1 MEPLRSTDP
10 ARIAGYRVL
19 GRLGA
24 GGMGVV
30 LLGRSP
36 GGALVAIKLIRA
48 EYADDAAFRARF
60 RREVAIARQV
70 RNRWAVPVVDADTE
84 APAPWLATEFVPGP
98 ALSEAVGSGGPL
110 PERGVRALGSMLAEA
125 LEAVHAAGLVH
136 RDVKPGNV
144 LLGLDG
150 PRLIDFGIARAL
162 DDTVLTATD
171 VIVGSPGFLSP
182 EQAQG
187 RRIGPASDVFSL
199 GCVLV
204 YAATGGR
211 PFGSGPVEAMLFR
224 TVHDTADLSA
234 LPPGLVPVVEAC
246 LSKDPEDRPAAAD
259 IRRAF
264 AEDVSGGSWLPGPVT
279 HLIAER
285 SARMLALPDI
295 DATSLD
301 AGTAGGPGTES
312 GTGTGATTGT
322 GTGTGGRDTAALPA
336 SPARRRFLAYVAGG
350 AALAATGGTAAWLV
364 SSGDGKGTGGGEG
377 DDGKTA
383 RPELHIGL
391 QADLSGPSAAL
402 GTGQDRAA
410 RLAVAE
416 HNARGDAP
424 FTLRLTTIDDGGDEE
439 RARAAV
445 RRFAEDPL
453 LVAALGATGTDAARE
468 ALVAYDEAAL
478 PLLSVVDGDIRHL
491 NRIFLCAR
499 PRNDM
504 QMLPVAQF
512 LGAYEIDRIA
522 LVDDGTEYGRQ
533 TTRFLDTGLRGNGRT
548 VLAETVREGARDLD
562 AEAVRIAA
570 KRPGAV
576 VYGGGW
582 RDAGRFAKSLT
593 RAGFLGP
600 KIATQAVHDPRFL
613 AEAGEDAAGWLVVS
627 TAADPA
633 SVPSV
638 HPFAAAYR
646 KRFDGAPPLF
656 AAEAYDAVGLIAACA
671 RGLGRER
678 ISRQDLLPAL
688 RTTSYKGVSKSYAF
702 EPANGMYTG
711 TGVFVYRVERGRFRY
726 IGMDGREVGGG
737 GGRRDP
743 PHGTSNH

>member
-48 EYADDAAFRARF
+48 EYADDSAFRARF

-234 LPPGLVPVVEAC
+234 LPPGLLPVIEAC
-246 LSKDPEDRPAAAD
+246 LSKDPGDRPAAAD
-259 IRRAF
+259 VRRAF

-301 AGTAGGPGTES
+301 AGTAGGPGAES
-312 GTGTGATTGT
+312 GTGTA

-364 SSGDGKGTGGGEG
+364 SSGDGEGTGGGEG

-402 GTGQDRAA
+402 GAGQDRAA

-512 LGAYEIDRIA
+512 LGAYEIDRVA

-562 AEAVRIAA
+562 AEAVRISA

-646 KRFDGAPPLF
+646 RRFDSAPPLF

-726 IGMDGREVGGG
+726 IGMDGREV
-737 GGRRDP
+737 
-743 PHGTSNH
+743 

>member
-10 ARIAGYRVL
+10 ARIAGYRIL

-48 EYADDAAFRARF
+48 EYADDAGFRTRF

-84 APAPWLATEFVPGP
+84 AGAPWLATEFVPGP
-98 ALSEAVGSGGPL
+98 ALSEAVGGGAPL
-110 PERGVRALGSMLAEA
+110 PERSVRALGSMLAEA
-125 LEAVHAAGLVH
+125 LEAVHGAGLVH

-171 VIVGSPGFLSP
+171 AIVGSPGFLSP

-187 RRIGPASDVFSL
+187 RRIGPPSDIFSL

-224 TVHDTADLSA
+224 TVHDPAELGR
-234 LPPGLVPVVEAC
+234 LPHGLLPVVEAC
-246 LSKDPEDRPAAAD
+246 LSKEPAGRPTSGD

-264 AEDVSGGSWLPGPVT
+264 AEDASGGSWLPGPVT

-295 DATSLD
+295 EATSLD
-301 AGTAGGPGTES
+301 AGSTVE
-312 GTGTGATTGT
+312 TGAVS
-322 GTGTGGRDTAALPA
+322 RDTTALPA
-336 SPARRRFLAYVAGG
+336 PPGRRRFLAYVTGGAVLAAAGG
-350 AALAATGGTAAWLV
+350 TTAWLAAF
-364 SSGDGKGTGGGEG
+364 GDGKDPGRDGKEGGE
-377 DDGKTA
+377 TAAA

-391 QADLSGPSAAL
+391 QADLSGPSAA
-402 GTGQDRAA
+402 TGKGQERAA
-410 RLAVAE
+410 LLAVEE
-416 HNARGDAP
+416 HNARKDAP
-424 FTLRLTTIDDGGDEE
+424 FTLRLTTADDGGDEE
-439 RARAAV
+439 RAKAAV

-453 LVAALGATGTDAARE
+453 LVAAIGATGTDAARE

-478 PLLSVVDGDIRHL
+478 PLLSVVDGDTRNL

-512 LGAYEIDRIA
+512 LGAYEIDAVA

-533 TTRFLDTGLRGNGRT
+533 TTRFLDAGLRGNGRT
-548 VLAETVREGARDLD
+548 VLAETVREGTRDLD
-562 AEAVRIAA
+562 AEAERIVA
-570 KRPGAV
+570 KKPGAV

-582 RDAGRFAKSLT
+582 RDAGRFARALT
-593 RAGFLGP
+593 RAGFQGP
-600 KIATQAVHDPRFL
+600 KIGTQAVHDPRFL

-638 HPFAAAYR
+638 HPFAAGYR
-646 KRFDGAPPLF
+646 RRFDSAPPLL

-671 RGLGRER
+671 EGLGRETVT
-678 ISRQDLLPAL
+678 RQDMLPVL
-688 RTTSYKGVSKSYAF
+688 RSTRYKGVSKSYAF

-711 TGVFVYRVERGRFRY
+711 TGVFIYRVERGRFRY
-726 IGMDGREVGGG
+726 IGMDGREV
-737 GGRRDP
+737 
-743 PHGTSNH
+743 

>member
-10 ARIAGYRVL
+10 ARIAGYRIL

-48 EYADDAAFRARF
+48 EYADDAGFRTRF

-84 APAPWLATEFVPGP
+84 AAAPWLATEFVPGP
-98 ALSEAVGSGGPL
+98 ALSEAVGSGAPL
-110 PERGVRALGSMLAEA
+110 PERSVRALGSMLAEA
-125 LEAVHAAGLVH
+125 LEAVHGAGLVH

-171 VIVGSPGFLSP
+171 AIVGSPGFLSP

-187 RRIGPASDVFSL
+187 RRIGPPSDIFSL

-224 TVHDTADLSA
+224 TVHDPADLGV
-234 LPPGLVPVVEAC
+234 LPPGLRLVVEGC
-246 LSKDPEDRPAAAD
+246 LSKEPEGRPTSGD

-264 AEDVSGGSWLPGPVT
+264 AEDASGGSWLPGPVT

-295 DATSLD
+295 EATSLD
-301 AGTAGGPGTES
+301 VGSTVA
-312 GTGTGATTGT
+312 TGAGS
-322 GTGTGGRDTAALPA
+322 RDTTAVPV
-336 SPARRRFLAYVAGG
+336 PGRRRFLAYVTGGAVLAAAGG
-350 AALAATGGTAAWLV
+350 TTAWLATAF
-364 SSGDGKGTGGGEG
+364 GDEKDPGGEG
-377 DDGKTA
+377 EGDKAAA
-383 RPELHIGL
+383 RPELRIGL
-391 QADLSGPSAAL
+391 QADLSGPSAAI
-402 GTGQDRAA
+402 GTGQERAA
-410 RLAVAE
+410 LLAVAE
-416 HNARGDAP
+416 HNARKDAP
-424 FTLRLTTIDDGGDEE
+424 FTLRLVAADDGGEE
-439 RARAAV
+439 ARAKAAV

-453 LVAALGATGTDAARE
+453 LVAAIGATGADAARE

-478 PLLSVVDGDIRHL
+478 PLLSVVDGDTRNL
-491 NRIFLCAR
+491 NRVFLCAR

-512 LGAYEIDRIA
+512 LGANGLDTVA

-533 TTRFLDTGLRGNGRT
+533 TTRFLDAGLRGNGRT
-548 VLAETVREGARDLD
+548 VLAETVREGTRDLD
-562 AEAVRIAA
+562 AEAERIVA
-570 KRPGAV
+570 KKPDAV

-582 RDAGRFAKSLT
+582 RDAGRLARALAE
-593 RAGFLGP
+593 AGFRGP
-600 KIATQAVHDPRFL
+600 RIGTQAVHDPRFL

-638 HPFAAAYR
+638 RAFAAAYR
-646 KRFDGAPPLF
+646 ERFDGEPPLL

-671 RGLGRER
+671 EGLGRE
-678 ISRQDLLPAL
+678 SVTRQDMLPVL
-688 RTTSYKGVSKSYAF
+688 RSTRYKGVSKSYAF
-702 EPANGMYTG
+702 EAANGMYTG
-711 TGVFVYRVERGRFRY
+711 TGVFIYRVERGRFRY
-726 IGMDGREVGGG
+726 LGMDGREV
-737 GGRRDP
+737 
-743 PHGTSNH
+743 

>member
-48 EYADDAAFRARF
+48 EYADDSAFRARF

-98 ALSEAVGSGGPL
+98 ALSEAVGGGGPL

-224 TVHDTADLSA
+224 TVHDTADLGA

-264 AEDVSGGSWLPGPVT
+264 AEDMSGGSWLPGPVT

-301 AGTAGGPGTES
+301 AATAGGPGPEP
-312 GTGTGATTGT
+312 GTGATTGT
-322 GTGTGGRDTAALPA
+322 GTGTGGRDTAAPPA

-350 AALAATGGTAAWLV
+350 AALAATGGTAAWLA

-377 DDGKTA
+377 DDGKAA
-383 RPELHIGL
+383 RPELRIGL

-402 GTGQDRAA
+402 GKGQERAA

-416 HNARGDAP
+416 HNARGNAP
-424 FTLRLTTIDDGGDEE
+424 FTLRLTAIDDGGEEE

-512 LGAYEIDRIA
+512 LGAYEIDKVA

-548 VLAETVREGARDLD
+548 VLAETVREGTRDLD
-562 AEAVRIAA
+562 AEAERIAA

-646 KRFDGAPPLF
+646 KRFGGAPPLF

-671 RGLGRER
+671 RKLGRER

-726 IGMDGREVGGG
+726 IGMDGREV
-737 GGRRDP
+737 
-743 PHGTSNH
+743 

>member
-98 ALSEAVGSGGPL
+98 ALGEAVGSGGPL

-125 LEAVHAAGLVH
+125 LEAVHTAGLVH

-234 LPPGLVPVVEAC
+234 LPPGLLPVVEAC
-246 LSKDPEDRPAAAD
+246 LAKDPGGRPAAAD

-301 AGTAGGPGTES
+301 AGATDGRGPGAETGTRTGTADTAGM
-312 GTGTGATTGT
+312 GA
-322 GTGTGGRDTAALPA
+322 GTGGRDPATVPA
-336 SPARRRFLAYVAGG
+336 SPARRRLLAYVVGG
-350 AALAATGGTAAWLV
+350 AALAATGGTAAWLA
-364 SSGDGKGTGGGEG
+364 SSGDGDGSGGRGGRGEG
-377 DDGKTA
+377 DGGKAA

-416 HNARGDAP
+416 HNAQEDAP
-424 FTLRLTTIDDGGDEE
+424 FTLRLTTVDDGGDEE

-499 PRNDM
+499 PRNDL

-533 TTRFLDTGLRGNGRT
+533 TTRFLDAGLRGNGRT
-548 VLAETVREGARDLD
+548 VLAETVREGTRDLD
-562 AEAVRIAA
+562 AEAERITA

-593 RAGFLGP
+593 GAGFLGP
-600 KIATQAVHDPRFL
+600 KIGTQAVHDPRFL

-646 KRFDGAPPLF
+646 KRFDSAPPLF

-702 EPANGMYTG
+702 EPANGTYTG

-726 IGMDGREVGGG
+726 IGMDGREV
-737 GGRRDP
+737 
-743 PHGTSNH
+743 

>member
-98 ALSEAVGSGGPL
+98 ALGEAVGSGGPL

-125 LEAVHAAGLVH
+125 LEAVHTAGLVH

-182 EQAQG
+182 EQARG

-224 TVHDTADLSA
+224 TVHDTAELSA
-234 LPPGLVPVVEAC
+234 LPPGLLPVVEAC
-246 LSKDPEDRPAAAD
+246 LAKDPGDRPAAAD

-264 AEDVSGGSWLPGPVT
+264 AEDRSGGSWLPGPVT

-301 AGTAGGPGTES
+301 AGATDGPGPGAETGARTGTAGT
-312 GTGTGATTGT
+312 A
-322 GTGTGGRDTAALPA
+322 TGTGGRDTATVPA
-336 SPARRRFLAYVAGG
+336 SPSRRRLLAYVVGG
-350 AALAATGGTAAWLV
+350 AALAATGGTAAWLA
-364 SSGDGKGTGGGEG
+364 SSGDGDGGGGSGGRGEG
-377 DDGKTA
+377 DGGKAA

-402 GTGQDRAA
+402 GKGQDRAA

-416 HNARGDAP
+416 HNAQGDAP
-424 FTLRLTTIDDGGDEE
+424 FTLRLATVDDGGDEE

-499 PRNDM
+499 PRNDL

-533 TTRFLDTGLRGNGRT
+533 TTRFLDAGLRGNGRT
-548 VLAETVREGARDLD
+548 VLAETVREGTRDLD
-562 AEAVRIAA
+562 AEAERIAA

-582 RDAGRFAKSLT
+582 RDAGRFAKSLN

-600 KIATQAVHDPRFL
+600 KIGTQAVHDPRFL
-613 AEAGEDAAGWLVVS
+613 AEAGEDAAGWLVAS

-646 KRFDGAPPLF
+646 KRFDSAPPLF
-656 AAEAYDAVGLIAACA
+656 AVEAYDAVGLIAACA

-702 EPANGMYTG
+702 EPANGTYTG

-726 IGMDGREVGGG
+726 IGMDGREV
-737 GGRRDP
+737 
-743 PHGTSNH
+743 

>member
-671 RGLGRER
+671 WGLGRER

-726 IGMDGREVGGG
+726 IGMDGREV
-737 GGRRDP
+737 
-743 PHGTSNH
+743 

>member
-322 GTGTGGRDTAALPA
+322 GTGTDGRDTAALPA

-350 AALAATGGTAAWLV
+350 AALAATGGTAAWLA

-582 RDAGRFAKSLT
+582 RDAGRFARSLT

-646 KRFDGAPPLF
+646 KRFDVAPPLF

-671 RGLGRER
+671 RELGRER

-726 IGMDGREVGGG
+726 IGMDGREV
-737 GGRRDP
+737 
-743 PHGTSNH
+743 

>member
-1 MEPLRSTDP
+1 MEPLRSADP
-10 ARIAGYRVL
+10 ARIAGYRIL

-48 EYADDAAFRARF
+48 EYADDPGFRARF

-98 ALSEAVGSGGPL
+98 ALSEAVGGGGPL

-211 PFGSGPVEAMLFR
+211 PFGTGPVEAMLFR
-224 TVHDTADLSA
+224 TVHDPAELGA
-234 LPPGLVPVVEAC
+234 LPPGLRPVVEAC
-246 LSKDPEDRPAAAD
+246 LSKAPEGRPTTAD

-264 AEDVSGGSWLPGPVT
+264 AEDLSGGSWLPGPVT

-301 AGTAGGPGTES
+301 AGS
-312 GTGTGATTGT
+312 GTGLDGGPDTGT
-322 GTGTGGRDTAALPA
+322 GTGTGTGLGTGPGGRDTTAVPA
-336 SPARRRFLAYVAGG
+336 PVGRRRFLAYVAGG
-350 AALAATGGTAAWLV
+350 TALAATGGTAAWLGF
-364 SSGDGKGTGGGEG
+364 SGDGKDPGGKGEE
-377 DDGKTA
+377 DDGKAA

-391 QADLSGPSAAL
+391 QADLSGPSAAV
-402 GTGQDRAA
+402 GKGQDRAA

-416 HNARGDAP
+416 HNARGNAP
-424 FTLRLTTIDDGGDEE
+424 FTLRLTTVDDGGDEE
-439 RARAAV
+439 RAKAAV

-453 LVAALGATGTDAARE
+453 LVAAIGATGTDAARE

-512 LGAYEIDRIA
+512 LGAYEIDQVA

-548 VLAETVREGARDLD
+548 VFAETVREGTRDLD
-562 AEAVRIAA
+562 AEAERIAA

-600 KIATQAVHDPRFL
+600 KIGTQAVHDPRFL
-613 AEAGEDAAGWLVVS
+613 AEAGEAAAGWLVVS

-646 KRFDGAPPLF
+646 GRFDGAPPLF

-671 RGLGRER
+671 EGLGRETV
-678 ISRQDLLPAL
+678 SRQDLLPAL

-711 TGVFVYRVERGRFRY
+711 TGVFIYRVERGRFRY
-726 IGMDGREVGGG
+726 IGMDGTEV
-737 GGRRDP
+737 
-743 PHGTSNH
+743 

>member
-264 AEDVSGGSWLPGPVT
+264 AEDLSGGSWLPGPVT

-301 AGTAGGPGTES
+301 AGTAGGPGAES
-312 GTGTGATTGT
+312 GTGTV

-336 SPARRRFLAYVAGG
+336 APARRRFLAYVAGG

-364 SSGDGKGTGGGEG
+364 SSGDGKGKGGGEG

-600 KIATQAVHDPRFL
+600 KIATQVVHDSRFL

-671 RGLGRER
+671 EGLGREKV
-678 ISRQDLLPAL
+678 SRQDLLPAL

-726 IGMDGREVGGG
+726 IGMDGREV
-737 GGRRDP
+737 
-743 PHGTSNH
+743 

>member
-1 MEPLRSTDP
+1 
-10 ARIAGYRVL
+10 
-19 GRLGA
+19 
-24 GGMGVV
+24 
-30 LLGRSP
+30 
-36 GGALVAIKLIRA
+36 
-48 EYADDAAFRARF
+48 
-60 RREVAIARQV
+60 
-70 RNRWAVPVVDADTE
+70 
-84 APAPWLATEFVPGP
+84 
-98 ALSEAVGSGGPL
+98 
-110 PERGVRALGSMLAEA
+110 
-125 LEAVHAAGLVH
+125 
-136 RDVKPGNV
+136 
-144 LLGLDG
+144 
-150 PRLIDFGIARAL
+150 
-162 DDTVLTATD
+162 
-171 VIVGSPGFLSP
+171 
-182 EQAQG
+182 
-187 RRIGPASDVFSL
+187 
-199 GCVLV
+199 
-204 YAATGGR
+204 
-211 PFGSGPVEAMLFR
+211 
-224 TVHDTADLSA
+224 
-234 LPPGLVPVVEAC
+234 
-246 LSKDPEDRPAAAD
+246 
-259 IRRAF
+259 
-264 AEDVSGGSWLPGPVT
+264 
-279 HLIAER
+279 
-285 SARMLALPDI
+285 MLALPDI

-301 AGTAGGPGTES
+301 AGTAGGPGAES
-312 GTGTGATTGT
+312 GTGTV

-336 SPARRRFLAYVAGG
+336 APARRRFLAYVAGG

-364 SSGDGKGTGGGEG
+364 SSGDGKGKGGGEG

-600 KIATQAVHDPRFL
+600 KIATQVVHDSRFL

-671 RGLGRER
+671 EGLGREKV
-678 ISRQDLLPAL
+678 SRQDLLPAL

-726 IGMDGREVGGG
+726 IGMDGREV
-737 GGRRDP
+737 
-743 PHGTSNH
+743 

>member
-48 EYADDAAFRARF
+48 EYADDSAFRARF

-234 LPPGLVPVVEAC
+234 LPPGLLPVVEAC
-246 LSKDPEDRPAAAD
+246 LSKDPGDRPAAAD
-259 IRRAF
+259 VRRAF

-301 AGTAGGPGTES
+301 AGTAGGPGAES
-312 GTGTGATTGT
+312 GTGTA

-364 SSGDGKGTGGGEG
+364 SSGDGEGTGGGEG

-402 GTGQDRAA
+402 GAGQDRAA

-512 LGAYEIDRIA
+512 LGAYEIDRVA

-613 AEAGEDAAGWLVVS
+613 AEAGENAAGWLVVS

-646 KRFDGAPPLF
+646 RRFDSAPPLF

-726 IGMDGREVGGG
+726 IGMDGREV
-737 GGRRDP
+737 
-743 PHGTSNH
+743 

>member
-30 LLGRSP
+30 LLGRSA

-48 EYADDAAFRARF
+48 EYADDSAFRARF

-98 ALSEAVGSGGPL
+98 ALSEAVGGGGPL

-211 PFGSGPVEAMLFR
+211 PFGTGPVEAMLFR

-234 LPPGLVPVVEAC
+234 LPPGLLPVVGAC
-246 LSKDPEDRPAAAD
+246 LAKDPGDRPTAAEV
-259 IRRAF
+259 RAAL
-264 AEDVSGGSWLPGPVT
+264 AEDLAGGSWLPGPVT

-301 AGTAGGPGTES
+301 ARADAPDTVPGAGA
-312 GTGTGATTGT
+312 GAGVGSTTSV
-322 GTGTGGRDTAALPA
+322 PA
-336 SPARRRFLAYVAGG
+336 PVGRRRFLAYVTGG
-350 AALAATGGTAAWLV
+350 AALAATGGTAAWLAA
-364 SSGDGKGTGGGEG
+364 SRDDGEQDGRDGKP
-377 DDGKTA
+377 A
-383 RPELHIGL
+383 RRPELRIGL
-391 QADLSGPSAAL
+391 QADLSGPSAAV
-402 GTGQDRAA
+402 GRGQDRAA

-416 HNARGDAP
+416 HNARRGAP
-424 FTLRLTTIDDGGDEE
+424 FTLRLTTVDDGGEEE
-439 RARAAV
+439 RATAAV
-445 RRFAEDPL
+445 RRFAADPL
-453 LVAALGATGTDAARE
+453 VVAAIGATGTDAARE

-478 PLLSVVDGDIRHL
+478 GLVSVVDGDIRHL
-491 NRIFLCAR
+491 NRTFLCAR

-504 QMLPVAQF
+504 QMVPVAEY
-512 LGAYEIDRIA
+512 LGAYEIDRVA

-533 TTRFLDTGLRGNGRT
+533 TTRFLGAGLRGNGRT
-548 VLAETVREGARDLD
+548 VLAETVRQGARDLD
-562 AEAVRIAA
+562 AQAGRIAA

-582 RDAGRFAKSLT
+582 RDAGRFAEALN
-593 RAGFLGP
+593 RAGYAGP
-600 KIATQAVHDPRFL
+600 KIATQAAHDPRFL
-613 AEAGEDAAGWLVVS
+613 AEAGEDAAGWLLVS

-638 HPFAAAYR
+638 HAFAAAYR
-646 KRFDGAPPLF
+646 KRYDGAPPLF

-671 RGLGRER
+671 EKLGRETLT
-678 ISRQDLLPAL
+678 RQDLLPAL

-702 EPANGMYTG
+702 ESANGMYTG
-711 TGVFVYRVERGRFRY
+711 SGVFIYRVERGRFRY
-726 IGMDGREVGGG
+726 IGMDGRQV
-737 GGRRDP
+737 
-743 PHGTSNH
+743 

>member
-48 EYADDAAFRARF
+48 EYADDSAFRARF

-98 ALSEAVGSGGPL
+98 ALSEAVGGGGPL

-224 TVHDTADLSA
+224 TVHDTADLGA

-264 AEDVSGGSWLPGPVT
+264 AEDMSGGSWLPGPVT

-301 AGTAGGPGTES
+301 AATAGGPGTEP
-312 GTGTGATTGT
+312 GTGTTTGT

-336 SPARRRFLAYVAGG
+336 SPGRRRFLAYVAGG
-350 AALAATGGTAAWLV
+350 AALAATGGTAAWLA
-364 SSGDGKGTGGGEG
+364 SSGDGKGTGTGGGEG
-377 DDGKTA
+377 DDGKAA
-383 RPELHIGL
+383 RPELRIGL

-402 GTGQDRAA
+402 GKGQERAA

-416 HNARGDAP
+416 HNARGNAP
-424 FTLRLTTIDDGGDEE
+424 FTLRLTAIDDGGEEE

-512 LGAYEIDRIA
+512 LGAYEIDKVA

-548 VLAETVREGARDLD
+548 VLAETVREGTRDLD
-562 AEAVRIAA
+562 AEAERIAA

-726 IGMDGREVGGG
+726 IGMDGREV
-737 GGRRDP
+737 
-743 PHGTSNH
+743 

>member
-36 GGALVAIKLIRA
+36 GGALVAIKLIRT
-48 EYADDAAFRARF
+48 EYADDVGFRARF

-246 LSKDPEDRPAAAD
+246 LSKDPGDRPAAAE

-264 AEDVSGGSWLPGPVT
+264 AEDLSGGSWLPGPVT

-301 AGTAGGPGTES
+301 AGTAGGPGAES
-312 GTGTGATTGT
+312 GTGTV

-336 SPARRRFLAYVAGG
+336 APARRRFLAYVAGG
-350 AALAATGGTAAWLV
+350 AALAATGGTAAWLI
-364 SSGDGKGTGGGEG
+364 SSGDGKDPVGKGEG

-391 QADLSGPSAAL
+391 QADLSGLSAAL
-402 GTGQDRAA
+402 GKGQDRAA

-499 PRNDM
+499 PRNDL

-671 RGLGRER
+671 EGLGREKV
-678 ISRQDLLPAL
+678 SRQDLLPAL

-726 IGMDGREVGGG
+726 IGMDGREV
-737 GGRRDP
+737 
-743 PHGTSNH
+743 

>member
-10 ARIAGYRVL
+10 ARIAGYRIL

-48 EYADDAAFRARF
+48 EYADDAGFRTRF

-84 APAPWLATEFVPGP
+84 AAAPWLATEFVPGP
-98 ALSEAVGSGGPL
+98 ALSEAVGGGAPL
-110 PERGVRALGSMLAEA
+110 PERSVRALGSMLAEA
-125 LEAVHAAGLVH
+125 LEAVHGAGLVH

-171 VIVGSPGFLSP
+171 AIVGSPGFLSP

-187 RRIGPASDVFSL
+187 RRIGPPSDIFSL

-224 TVHDTADLSA
+224 TVHDPADLGA
-234 LPPGLVPVVEAC
+234 LPPGLRPVVEGC
-246 LSKDPEDRPAAAD
+246 LSKEPEGRPTAGD

-264 AEDVSGGSWLPGPVT
+264 AEDTAGGSWLPGPVT

-295 DATSLD
+295 EATSLD
-301 AGTAGGPGTES
+301 AGSTVE
-312 GTGTGATTGT
+312 TGAGS
-322 GTGTGGRDTAALPA
+322 RDTTTVPT
-336 SPARRRFLAYVAGG
+336 SPGRRRFLAYVTGGAVLAAAGG
-350 AALAATGGTAAWLV
+350 TTAWLATAF
-364 SSGDGKGTGGGEG
+364 GDEKDPGGNGEEDG
-377 DDGKTA
+377 DKAAAA

-391 QADLSGPSAAL
+391 QADLSGPSAAI
-402 GTGQDRAA
+402 GKGQERAA
-410 RLAVAE
+410 LLAVEE
-416 HNARGDAP
+416 HNARKDAP
-424 FTLRLTTIDDGGDEE
+424 FTLRLVAADDGGVEE
-439 RARAAV
+439 KATAAV
-445 RRFAEDPL
+445 RRFAQDPL
-453 LVAALGATGTDAARE
+453 LVAAIGATGADAARE

-478 PLLSVVDGDIRHL
+478 PLLSVVDGDTRNL

-512 LGAYEIDRIA
+512 LGANGLDTVA

-533 TTRFLDTGLRGNGRT
+533 TTRFLDAGLRGNGRT
-548 VLAETVREGARDLD
+548 VLAETVREGTRDLD
-562 AEAVRIAA
+562 AEAERIVAR
-570 KRPGAV
+570 KPKAV

-582 RDAGRFAKSLT
+582 RDAGRFARALT
-593 RAGFLGP
+593 KAGFLGP
-600 KIATQAVHDPRFL
+600 KIGTQAVHDPRFL

-646 KRFDGAPPLF
+646 KRFDSAPPLL

-671 RGLGRER
+671 EGLGRE
-678 ISRQDLLPAL
+678 SVTRQDMLPVL
-688 RTTSYKGVSKSYAF
+688 RSTRYKGVSKSYAF
-702 EPANGMYTG
+702 EPANGMYAG
-711 TGVFVYRVERGRFRY
+711 TGVFIYRVERGRFRY
-726 IGMDGREVGGG
+726 IGMDGREV
-737 GGRRDP
+737 
-743 PHGTSNH
+743 

>member
-48 EYADDAAFRARF
+48 EYADDTGFRARF

-98 ALSEAVGSGGPL
+98 ALSEAVGGGGPL

-125 LEAVHAAGLVH
+125 LGAVHTAGLVH

-211 PFGSGPVEAMLFR
+211 PFGTGPVEAMLFR
-224 TVHDTADLSA
+224 TVHDPAELGA
-234 LPPGLVPVVEAC
+234 LPPGLRPVVEAC
-246 LSKDPEDRPAAAD
+246 LSKAPEDRPTTAD
-259 IRRAF
+259 VRQAF
-264 AEDVSGGSWLPGPVT
+264 AEDLSGGSWLPGPVT

-301 AGTAGGPGTES
+301 AGGGPAGGPGGGPEGGSFGGPPGGPFGGPDT
-312 GTGTGATTGT
+312 GAGTGAG
-322 GTGTGGRDTAALPA
+322 GGGRDTTAV
-336 SPARRRFLAYVAGG
+336 SPSPGRRRFLTYVTGG
-350 AALAATGGTAAWLV
+350 VVLAAAGSTTAWLV
-364 SSGDGKGTGGGEG
+364 SGGDKDPGGRGEE
-377 DDGKTA
+377 DGKTA
-383 RPELHIGL
+383 RPELRIGL
-391 QADLSGPSAAL
+391 QADLSGPSAAV
-402 GTGQDRAA
+402 GRGQDRAA

-424 FTLRLTTIDDGGDEE
+424 FTLRLTTVDDGGGEE
-439 RARAAV
+439 RAKAAV

-453 LVAALGATGTDAARE
+453 LVAAIGATGTDAARE

-491 NRIFLCAR
+491 NRVFLCAR

-504 QMLPVAQF
+504 QMLPVAEF
-512 LGAYEIDRIA
+512 LGAYEIDRVA

-533 TTRFLDTGLRGNGRT
+533 TTRFLDAGLRGNGRT
-548 VLAETVREGARDLD
+548 VFAETVREGTRDLD
-562 AEAVRIAA
+562 AEAERIVG

-576 VYGGGW
+576 VYGGGL
-582 RDAGRFAKSLT
+582 RDAGRFAKSLN

-600 KIATQAVHDPRFL
+600 KIATQAAHDPRFL

-646 KRFDGAPPLF
+646 KRFDQAPPLF
-656 AAEAYDAVGLIAACA
+656 AAEAYDAVGLIASCA
-671 RGLGRER
+671 EKLGRQKL
-678 ISRQDLLPAL
+678 SRQDLLPAL

-702 EPANGMYTG
+702 ESANGMYTG

-726 IGMDGREVGGG
+726 IGMNGREV
-737 GGRRDP
+737 
-743 PHGTSNH
+743 

>member
-1 MEPLRSTDP
+1 MEPLRSADP
-10 ARIAGYRVL
+10 ARIAGYRIL

-48 EYADDAAFRARF
+48 EYADDTAFRARF

-98 ALSEAVGSGGPL
+98 ALSEAVGGGGPL

-211 PFGSGPVEAMLFR
+211 PFGTGPVEAMLFR
-224 TVHDTADLSA
+224 TVHDPAELGA
-234 LPPGLVPVVEAC
+234 VPPGLLPVVEAC
-246 LSKDPEDRPAAAD
+246 LSKDPEDRPSAAD
-259 IRRAF
+259 IRQAF

-301 AGTAGGPGTES
+301 AGSEGGLLGGPD
-312 GTGTGATTGT
+312 TGT
-322 GTGTGGRDTAALPA
+322 GTASGTGAGGRDTTSVPA
-336 SPARRRFLAYVAGG
+336 PVGRRRFLAYVAGG
-350 AALAATGGTAAWLV
+350 TALAATGGTAAWLV
-364 SSGDGKGTGGGEG
+364 SSGDDKDPGGEG
-377 DDGKTA
+377 EKDGKGSA
-383 RPELHIGL
+383 RPELRIGL
-391 QADLSGPSAAL
+391 QADLSGPSAAV
-402 GTGQDRAA
+402 GKGQDRAA

-416 HNARGDAP
+416 HNARGNAP
-424 FTLRLTTIDDGGDEE
+424 FTLRLTTVDDGGDEE
-439 RARAAV
+439 RAKAAV

-453 LVAALGATGTDAARE
+453 LVAAIGATGTDAARE

-512 LGAYEIDRIA
+512 LGAYEIDQVA

-548 VLAETVREGARDLD
+548 VFAETVREGARDLD
-562 AEAVRIAA
+562 AEAERIAA
-570 KRPGAV
+570 KQPGAV

-600 KIATQAVHDPRFL
+600 KIGTQAVHDPRFL

-671 RGLGRER
+671 EGLGREKV
-678 ISRQDLLPAL
+678 SRQDLLPAL

-702 EPANGMYTG
+702 ESANGMYTG
-711 TGVFVYRVERGRFRY
+711 TGVFIYRVERGRFRY
-726 IGMDGREVGGG
+726 IGMDGREV
-737 GGRRDP
+737 
-743 PHGTSNH
+743 

>member
-1 MEPLRSTDP
+1 MEPLRSADP
-10 ARIAGYRVL
+10 ARIAGYRIL

-48 EYADDAAFRARF
+48 EYADDTAFRARF

-98 ALSEAVGSGGPL
+98 ALSEAVGGGGPL

-211 PFGSGPVEAMLFR
+211 PFGTGPVEAMLFR
-224 TVHDTADLSA
+224 TVHDPAELGA
-234 LPPGLVPVVEAC
+234 LPPGLRPVVEAC
-246 LSKDPEDRPAAAD
+246 LSKAPEDRPTAAD
-259 IRRAF
+259 IRQAF
-264 AEDVSGGSWLPGPVT
+264 AEDLSGGSWLPGPVT

-301 AGTAGGPGTES
+301 AGSGSGPDGGPDT
-312 GTGTGATTGT
+312 GTGTGA
-322 GTGTGGRDTAALPA
+322 GGRDTTAVPA
-336 SPARRRFLAYVAGG
+336 PVGRRRFLSYVAGG

-364 SSGDGKGTGGGEG
+364 SSGDDKDPGGEG
-377 DDGKTA
+377 EKDGKAA

-391 QADLSGPSAAL
+391 QADLSGPSAAV
-402 GTGQDRAA
+402 GKGQDRAA

-424 FTLRLTTIDDGGDEE
+424 FTLRLTTVDDGGDEE
-439 RARAAV
+439 RAKAAV

-453 LVAALGATGTDAARE
+453 LVAAIGATGTDAARE

-512 LGAYEIDRIA
+512 LGAYEIDRVA

-548 VLAETVREGARDLD
+548 VLAETVREGSRDLD
-562 AEAVRIAA
+562 AEAERIAA

-600 KIATQAVHDPRFL
+600 KIGTQAVHDPRFL
-613 AEAGEDAAGWLVVS
+613 AEAGEAAAGWLVVS

-646 KRFDGAPPLF
+646 GRFDGAPPLF

-671 RGLGRER
+671 EGLGRETV
-678 ISRQDLLPAL
+678 SRQDLLPAL

-702 EPANGMYTG
+702 ESANGMYTG
-711 TGVFVYRVERGRFRY
+711 TGVFIYRVERGRFRY
-726 IGMDGREVGGG
+726 IGMDGREV
-737 GGRRDP
+737 
-743 PHGTSNH
+743 

>member
-48 EYADDAAFRARF
+48 EYADDSAFRARF

-224 TVHDTADLSA
+224 TVHDRADLGA
-234 LPPGLVPVVEAC
+234 LPPGLAPVVEAC

-301 AGTAGGPGTES
+301 AGTAGGPGTEP
-312 GTGTGATTGT
+312 GTGAGS
-322 GTGTGGRDTAALPA
+322 GGRDTAALPA
-336 SPARRRFLAYVAGG
+336 APARRRFLAYVAGG
-350 AALAATGGTAAWLV
+350 AALAATGTTAAWLV
-364 SSGDGKGTGGGEG
+364 SSRDDNDPVGKGEG

-582 RDAGRFAKSLT
+582 RGAGRFAKSLT

-646 KRFDGAPPLF
+646 ERFDGAPPLF

-688 RTTSYKGVSKSYAF
+688 RATSYKGVSKSYAF

-726 IGMDGREVGGG
+726 IGMDGREV
-737 GGRRDP
+737 
-743 PHGTSNH
+743 

>member
-110 PERGVRALGSMLAEA
+110 PEHGVRALGSMLAEA

-350 AALAATGGTAAWLV
+350 AALAATGGTAAWLA

-726 IGMDGREVGGG
+726 IGMDGREV
-737 GGRRDP
+737 
-743 PHGTSNH
+743 

>member
-48 EYADDAAFRARF
+48 EYADDTAFRARF

-98 ALSEAVGSGGPL
+98 ALSEAVGGGGPL

-211 PFGSGPVEAMLFR
+211 PFGTGPVEAMLFR
-224 TVHDTADLSA
+224 TVHDPAELGA
-234 LPPGLVPVVEAC
+234 LPPGLLPVVEAC
-246 LSKDPEDRPAAAD
+246 LSKGPEDRPAAAD
-259 IRRAF
+259 IRQAF

-301 AGTAGGPGTES
+301 AGSDGGPVG
-312 GTGTGATTGT
+312 GPDRGT
-322 GTGTGGRDTAALPA
+322 GTGTGAGGRDTTSVPT
-336 SPARRRFLAYVAGG
+336 PVGRRRFLTYVTGG

-364 SSGDGKGTGGGEG
+364 SSGDDKGPGGGEG
-377 DDGKTA
+377 DGEAA

-391 QADLSGPSAAL
+391 QADLSGPSAAV
-402 GTGQDRAA
+402 GKGQDRAA

-424 FTLRLTTIDDGGDEE
+424 FTLRLTTVDDGGDEE
-439 RARAAV
+439 RAKAAV
-445 RRFAEDPL
+445 RRFADDPL
-453 LVAALGATGTDAARE
+453 LVAALGATGTDAAGE

-478 PLLSVVDGDIRHL
+478 PLISVVDGDIRHL

-504 QMLPVAQF
+504 HMLPVAQF
-512 LGAYEIDRIA
+512 LGAYEIDRVA

-533 TTRFLDTGLRGNGRT
+533 TTRFLDTGLRGNSRT
-548 VLAETVREGARDLD
+548 VLAETVREGTRDLD
-562 AEAVRIAA
+562 AEAARIAA

-582 RDAGRFAKSLT
+582 RDAGRFAKALT

-600 KIATQAVHDPRFL
+600 KIGTQAVHDPRFL
-613 AEAGEDAAGWLVVS
+613 AEAGEEAAGWLVVS

-671 RGLGRER
+671 EGLGREKV
-678 ISRQDLLPAL
+678 SRQDLLPAL

-702 EPANGMYTG
+702 ESANGMYTG
-711 TGVFVYRVERGRFRY
+711 TGVFIYRVERGRFRY
-726 IGMDGREVGGG
+726 IGMDGREV
-737 GGRRDP
+737 
-743 PHGTSNH
+743 

>member
-48 EYADDAAFRARF
+48 EYADDAGFRARF

-246 LSKDPEDRPAAAD
+246 LSKDPGDRPAAAE

-264 AEDVSGGSWLPGPVT
+264 AEDLSGGSWLPGPVT

-301 AGTAGGPGTES
+301 AGTVGGGPGSES
-312 GTGTGATTGT
+312 GTGTV

-336 SPARRRFLAYVAGG
+336 APARRRFLAYVAGG

-364 SSGDGKGTGGGEG
+364 SSGDGKDPVGKGEG

-499 PRNDM
+499 PRNDL

-671 RGLGRER
+671 EGLGREKV
-678 ISRQDLLPAL
+678 SRQDLLPAL

-726 IGMDGREVGGG
+726 IGMDGREV
-737 GGRRDP
+737 
-743 PHGTSNH
+743 

>member
-48 EYADDAAFRARF
+48 EYADDAGFRARF

-246 LSKDPEDRPAAAD
+246 LSKDPGDRPAAAE

-264 AEDVSGGSWLPGPVT
+264 AEDLSGGSWLPGPVT

-301 AGTAGGPGTES
+301 AGTAGGPGAES
-312 GTGTGATTGT
+312 GTGTA

-336 SPARRRFLAYVAGG
+336 APARRRFLAYVAGG

-364 SSGDGKGTGGGEG
+364 SSGDGKDPVGKGEG

-499 PRNDM
+499 PRNDL

-671 RGLGRER
+671 EGLGREKV
-678 ISRQDLLPAL
+678 SRQDLLPAL

-726 IGMDGREVGGG
+726 IGMDGREV
-737 GGRRDP
+737 
-743 PHGTSNH
+743 

>member
-10 ARIAGYRVL
+10 ARIAGYRIL

-48 EYADDAAFRARF
+48 EYADDAGFRTRF

-84 APAPWLATEFVPGP
+84 AGAPWLATEFVPGP
-98 ALSEAVGSGGPL
+98 ALSEAVGGGAPL
-110 PERGVRALGSMLAEA
+110 PERSVRALGSMLAEA
-125 LEAVHAAGLVH
+125 LEAVHGAGLVH

-171 VIVGSPGFLSP
+171 AIVGSPGFLSP

-187 RRIGPASDVFSL
+187 RRIGPPSDIFSL

-224 TVHDTADLSA
+224 TVHDPADLGA
-234 LPPGLVPVVEAC
+234 LPPGLRPVVEGC
-246 LSKDPEDRPAAAD
+246 LSKEPEGRPTAGD

-264 AEDVSGGSWLPGPVT
+264 AEDTAGGSWLPGPVT

-295 DATSLD
+295 EATSLD
-301 AGTAGGPGTES
+301 AGSTVE
-312 GTGTGATTGT
+312 TGAGS
-322 GTGTGGRDTAALPA
+322 RDTTTVPT
-336 SPARRRFLAYVAGG
+336 SPGRRRFLAYVTGGAVLAAAGG
-350 AALAATGGTAAWLV
+350 TTAWLATAF
-364 SSGDGKGTGGGEG
+364 GDEKDPDGNGEG
-377 DDGKTA
+377 DGDRAAAA

-391 QADLSGPSAAL
+391 QADLSGPSAAI
-402 GTGQDRAA
+402 GKGQERAA
-410 RLAVAE
+410 LLAVEE
-416 HNARGDAP
+416 HNARKDAP
-424 FTLRLTTIDDGGDEE
+424 FTLRLVAADDGGVEA
-439 RARAAV
+439 RATAAV

-453 LVAALGATGTDAARE
+453 LVAAIGATGADAARE

-478 PLLSVVDGDIRHL
+478 PLLSVVDGDTRNL

-512 LGAYEIDRIA
+512 LGANGLDTVA

-533 TTRFLDTGLRGNGRT
+533 TTRFLDAGLRGNGRT
-548 VLAETVREGARDLD
+548 VLAETVREGTRDLD
-562 AEAVRIAA
+562 AEAERIVAR
-570 KRPGAV
+570 KPKAV

-582 RDAGRFAKSLT
+582 RDAGRFARALT
-593 RAGFLGP
+593 KAGFLGP
-600 KIATQAVHDPRFL
+600 KIGTQAVHDPRFL

-646 KRFDGAPPLF
+646 KRFDSAPPLL

-671 RGLGRER
+671 EGLGRE
-678 ISRQDLLPAL
+678 SVTRQDMLPVL
-688 RTTSYKGVSKSYAF
+688 RSTRYKGVSKSYAF
-702 EPANGMYTG
+702 EPANGMYAG
-711 TGVFVYRVERGRFRY
+711 TGVFIYRVERGRFRY
-726 IGMDGREVGGG
+726 IGMDGREV
-737 GGRRDP
+737 
-743 PHGTSNH
+743 

>member
-48 EYADDAAFRARF
+48 EYADDSAFRARF

-234 LPPGLVPVVEAC
+234 LPPGLLPVVEAC
-246 LSKDPEDRPAAAD
+246 LSKDPGDRPAAAD
-259 IRRAF
+259 VRRAF

-301 AGTAGGPGTES
+301 AGTAGGPGAES
-312 GTGTGATTGT
+312 GTGTAGT
-322 GTGTGGRDTAALPA
+322 GPGGRDTAALPA

-364 SSGDGKGTGGGEG
+364 SSGDGEGTGGGEG

-402 GTGQDRAA
+402 GAGQDRAA

-512 LGAYEIDRIA
+512 LGAYEIDRVA

-562 AEAVRIAA
+562 AEAVRISA

-646 KRFDGAPPLF
+646 RRFDSAPPLF

-726 IGMDGREVGGG
+726 IGMDGREV
-737 GGRRDP
+737 
-743 PHGTSNH
+743 

>member
-48 EYADDAAFRARF
+48 EYADDPGFRTRF

-84 APAPWLATEFVPGP
+84 AAAPWLATEFVPGP
-98 ALSEAVGSGGPL
+98 PLSEAVGGGAPL
-110 PERGVRALGSMLAEA
+110 PERSVRALGSMLAEA
-125 LEAVHAAGLVH
+125 LEAVHRAGLVH

-171 VIVGSPGFLSP
+171 AIVGSPGFLSP

-187 RRIGPASDVFSL
+187 RRIGPASDIFSL

-224 TVHDTADLSA
+224 TVHDPADLGA
-234 LPPGLVPVVEAC
+234 LPPGLRPVVEAC
-246 LSKDPEDRPAAAD
+246 LSKEPEGRPTAAD

-264 AEDVSGGSWLPGPVT
+264 TEDTSGGSWLPGPVT

-295 DATSLD
+295 EATSLD
-301 AGTAGGPGTES
+301 AGATVE
-312 GTGTGATTGT
+312 TGAAS
-322 GTGTGGRDTAALPA
+322 RDTTAVPAAPG
-336 SPARRRFLAYVAGG
+336 RRRFLAYVTGGAVLAAAGG
-350 AALAATGGTAAWLV
+350 TTAWLA
-364 SSGDGKGTGGGEG
+364 TAFGGEKDPGGESEG
-377 DDGKTA
+377 DKATA
-383 RPELHIGL
+383 RPELRIGL
-391 QADLSGPSAAL
+391 QADLSGPSAA
-402 GTGQDRAA
+402 TGEGQERAA
-410 RLAVAE
+410 LLAVEE
-416 HNARGDAP
+416 HNAREDAP
-424 FTLRLTTIDDGGDEE
+424 FTLRLVVADDGGAEE
-439 RARAAV
+439 KATAAV

-453 LVAALGATGTDAARE
+453 LVAAIGATGADAARE

-478 PLLSVVDGDIRHL
+478 PLLSVVDGDTRNL

-512 LGAYEIDRIA
+512 LGARGIDTVA

-533 TTRFLDTGLRGNGRT
+533 TTRFLDAGLRGNGRT
-548 VLAETVREGARDLD
+548 VLAETVREGTADLD
-562 AEAVRIAA
+562 AEAERIVA

-582 RDAGRFAKSLT
+582 RDAGRFARALT
-593 RAGFLGP
+593 KAGFRGP
-600 KIATQAVHDPRFL
+600 KIGTQAVHDPRFL
-613 AEAGEDAAGWLVVS
+613 AEAGEDAARWLVVS

-646 KRFDGAPPLF
+646 GRFDSAPPLL

-671 RGLGRER
+671 EGMGRER
-678 ISRQDLLPAL
+678 VTRQDMLPVL
-688 RTTSYKGVSKSYAF
+688 RSTRYKGVSKSYAF
-702 EPANGMYTG
+702 EAANGMYTG
-711 TGVFVYRVERGRFRY
+711 TGVFIYRVERGRFRY
-726 IGMDGREVGGG
+726 IGMDGRKV
-737 GGRRDP
+737 
-743 PHGTSNH
+743 

>member
-48 EYADDAAFRARF
+48 EYADDSAFRARF
-60 RREVAIARQV
+60 RREVAIARRV

-246 LSKDPEDRPAAAD
+246 LSKAPGDRPAAED

-301 AGTAGGPGTES
+301 ARSDGGPFDGPD
-312 GTGTGATTGT
+312 T
-322 GTGTGGRDTAALPA
+322 GTGTGGGGRDTTAVPA

-350 AALAATGGTAAWLV
+350 AALAAAGGTAAWLV
-364 SSGDGKGTGGGEG
+364 SSGDGEGTRGGKG

-424 FTLRLTTIDDGGDEE
+424 FTLRLTTIDDGGDER

-548 VLAETVREGARDLD
+548 VLAETVREGTRDLD
-562 AEAVRIAA
+562 AEAERIAA

-671 RGLGRER
+671 EGLGREKV
-678 ISRQDLLPAL
+678 SRQDLLPAL

-726 IGMDGREVGGG
+726 IGMDGREV
-737 GGRRDP
+737 
-743 PHGTSNH
+743 

>member
-98 ALSEAVGSGGPL
+98 ALSEAVAGGGPL

-224 TVHDTADLSA
+224 TVHDTADLST

-246 LSKDPEDRPAAAD
+246 LSKDPADRPAAAD

-264 AEDVSGGSWLPGPVT
+264 AEDVSGGGWLPGPVT

-301 AGTAGGPGTES
+301 AGTAGGPDTES
-312 GTGTGATTGT
+312 GKGATTGT

-377 DDGKTA
+377 DAGKTA

-582 RDAGRFAKSLT
+582 RGAGRFAKSLT
-593 RAGFLGP
+593 GAGFLGP
-600 KIATQAVHDPRFL
+600 KIGTQAVHNPRFL
-613 AEAGEDAAGWLVVS
+613 AAAGEDAAGWLVVS

-671 RGLGRER
+671 RELGRER

-711 TGVFVYRVERGRFRY
+711 TGVFVYRVDRGRFRY
-726 IGMDGREVGGG
+726 IGMDGREV
-737 GGRRDP
+737 
-743 PHGTSNH
+743 

>member
-48 EYADDAAFRARF
+48 EYADDSAFRARF

-234 LPPGLVPVVEAC
+234 LPPGLLPVIEAC
-246 LSKDPEDRPAAAD
+246 LSKDPGDRPAAAD
-259 IRRAF
+259 VRRAF

-301 AGTAGGPGTES
+301 AGTAGGPGAES
-312 GTGTGATTGT
+312 GTGTA

-336 SPARRRFLAYVAGG
+336 SPARRRFLAYVAVG

-364 SSGDGKGTGGGEG
+364 SSGDGESTGGGEG

-402 GTGQDRAA
+402 GAGQGRAA

-512 LGAYEIDRIA
+512 LGAYEIDRVA

-646 KRFDGAPPLF
+646 RRFDSAPPLF

-726 IGMDGREVGGG
+726 IGMDGREV
-737 GGRRDP
+737 
-743 PHGTSNH
+743 

>member
-30 LLGRSP
+30 LLGRSA
-36 GGALVAIKLIRA
+36 GGALVAIKLIRT
-48 EYADDAAFRARF
+48 EYADDSAFRARF

-98 ALSEAVGSGGPL
+98 ALSEAVGGGGPL

-211 PFGSGPVEAMLFR
+211 PFGTGPVEAMLFR

-234 LPPGLVPVVEAC
+234 LPPGLLPVVGAC
-246 LSKDPEDRPAAAD
+246 LAKDPEDRPTAGEIRAAL
-259 IRRAF
+259 
-264 AEDVSGGSWLPGPVT
+264 AEDLAGGSWLPGPVT

-301 AGTAGGPGTES
+301 ARADGAPDTDPGAGAGS
-312 GTGTGATTGT
+312 TTSV
-322 GTGTGGRDTAALPA
+322 AAPVG
-336 SPARRRFLAYVAGG
+336 RRRFLAYVTGG
-350 AALAATGGTAAWLV
+350 AALAATGGTAAWLAA
-364 SSGDGKGTGGGEG
+364 SRDDAEPDGRDGKPA
-377 DDGKTA
+377 A
-383 RPELHIGL
+383 RPELRIGL
-391 QADLSGPSAAL
+391 QADLSGPSAAV
-402 GTGQDRAA
+402 GRGQDRAA

-416 HNARGDAP
+416 HNARRDAP
-424 FTLRLTTIDDGGDEE
+424 FTLRLTTLDDGGEEE
-439 RARAAV
+439 RATAAV

-453 LVAALGATGTDAARE
+453 MVAAIGATGTDAARE

-478 PLLSVVDGDIRHL
+478 GLLSVVDGDIRHL
-491 NRIFLCAR
+491 NRTFLCAR

-504 QMLPVAQF
+504 QMLPVAEY
-512 LGAYEIDRIA
+512 LGAYEIDRVA

-562 AEAVRIAA
+562 AEAGRIVA

-582 RDAGRFAKSLT
+582 RDAGRFAKALN
-593 RAGFLGP
+593 RAGYPGP
-600 KIATQAVHDPRFL
+600 KIATQAAHDPRFL
-613 AEAGEDAAGWLVVS
+613 AEAGEDAAGWLLVS

-638 HPFAAAYR
+638 HAFAAAYR
-646 KRFDGAPPLF
+646 KRYDGAPPLF
-656 AAEAYDAVGLIAACA
+656 AAEAYDMVGLITACA
-671 RGLGRER
+671 EKLGRETLT
-678 ISRQDLLPAL
+678 RQDLLPAL

-711 TGVFVYRVERGRFRY
+711 TGVFLYRVERGRFRY
-726 IGMDGREVGGG
+726 IGMDGREV
-737 GGRRDP
+737 
-743 PHGTSNH
+743 